1 MSDGPSGVILRYV
14 GGGAYVVGAP
24 ACDLDAAGLATA
36 EAAGWDVA
44 GLLAVRSGGRPVYVE
59 GDTPAPRP
67 VIVIDPNDGIS
78 SREASAAGQVL
89 ADYHKDG
96 E

>member
-1 MSDGPSGVILRYV
+1 MSDKGVILRYV
-14 GGGAYVVGAP
+14 GDGAFAVGAP

-44 GLLAVRSGGRPVYVE
+44 GLLELRSGGRPIYVQ
-59 GDTPAPRP
+59 GDTPAPQP

-78 SREASAAGQVL
+78 SGEASAAGQVL

-96 E
+96 D